1 MDSNSFRETFRL
13 KNSAGA
19 HVFVEHAVQPYRREC
34 VHLFTGPAGRGGASE
49 ALLVVVGLFP
59 KWSGFL

>member
-19 HVFVEHAVQPYRREC
+19 HVSVEHAVQPYRRVC
-34 VHLFTGPAGRGGASE
+34 VPWVT
-49 ALLVVVGLFP
+49 VGLGVEGPVRLCWSCLASSP
-59 KWSGFL
+59 KWSAFL